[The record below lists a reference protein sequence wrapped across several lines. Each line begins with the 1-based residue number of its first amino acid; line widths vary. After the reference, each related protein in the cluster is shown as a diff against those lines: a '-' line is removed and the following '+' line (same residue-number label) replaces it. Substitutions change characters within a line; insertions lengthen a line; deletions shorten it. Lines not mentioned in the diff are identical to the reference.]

1 MTVQDFVPQIVPGAK
16 IKVIGCWWAWWK
28 TVTRMMT
35 EWLQGVEFV
44 IINTDAQDLALNPAP
59 SKINIWLN
67 LTRGLGAG
75 ADPEIGRKAAEEN
88 IDDIKAM
95 LQDTDMVFITWG
107 MGWGTWTWS
116 APIIGE
122 VAMQMGILTVWV
134 VTEPFGFEGKIRRKN
149 AEEGIKKLKESV
161 DTLIIIPNDRIFN
174 IIDKKTTF
182 KQAFNMIDKILFL
195 WVQGISDLI
204 IKPGDINVDF
214 ADVNR
219 ILRSSGTALLGIGYG
234 AGEKRAVEAARKA
247 IDNPLLSNDL
257 YGAKKVIF
265 AVTGWMDLTPIE
277 VQEAANII
285 EDILDDNAEIIW
297 GMTLDETFEDE
308 VKVTIIATGFEQNI
322 NTTAQAASS
331 MRGSSNRSEDFI
343 TRGIS
348 STNNTT
354 PSVQPTRDEMK
365 LEDDIETPAFMRK
378 KL

>member
-1 MTVQDFVPQIVPGAK
+1 MTVQDFVPQIIPGAK
-16 IKVIGCWWAWWK
+16 IKVIGCGWAWGK

-67 LTRGLGAG
+67 LTRGLWAG

-95 LQDTDMVFITWG
+95 LQDTDMVFITWW
-107 MGWGTWTWS
+107 MGWGTGTGA
-116 APIIGE
+116 APVVGE
-122 VAMQMGILTVWV
+122 IAMQMGILTVWV

-149 AEEGIKKLKESV
+149 AEEWVKKLKEAV

-234 AGEKRAVEAARKA
+234 AWEKRAVEAARKA
-247 IDNPLLSNDL
+247 IDNPLLSSDL
-257 YGAKKVIF
+257 YGAKKIIF
-265 AVTGWMDLTPIE
+265 AVTGGMDLTPIE

-308 VKVTIIATGFEQNI
+308 VKVTIIATWFEQSI
-322 NTTAQAASS
+322 NNTAQAVSSRASS
-331 MRGSSNRSEDFI
+331 SRSEDFI

-348 STNNTT
+348 SNNTA
-354 PSVQPTRDEMK
+354 PVAQPVKEEMK

-378 KL
+378 RL